1 MPKLAWVLLPT
12 ILYAAVLA
20 ARMLLRRGRPSRQA
34 LNLQLS
40 LLLMLYLAATAGLGL
55 FWVARQQLPF
65 FDWHYLFGYGTLALA
80 LIHLYFNLPA
90 ALRALRRPPQAAASP
105 PAGPGRGRRAGVAAA
120 MAAALAATWWLGAGW
135 QAGRH
140 VPLASLPAASPNVEA
155 VLRYHADSSE
165 SRRQVLDRAPA
176 LDWGQAP
183 PAFKAYPAAAHIRLS
198 RGDVGWRGLSAA
210 LGGAGA
216 RTDALRLPELGDLL
230 YLSAG
235 VTERRE
241 GGRALRAA
249 PSAGALF
256 SSELYLLVRAVQGL
270 APGVYHY
277 DADQERLDVLGPLPA
292 DSGAPSADHADAAIV
307 LTSVVRRTAYKYG
320 DRAYRYVAAD
330 GGHLLEN
337 LRVASQSAGMRAT
350 LAARFD
356 EGRLAHALGVD
367 GDDEIVLAV
376 MELRRAGAAPAPAWP
391 PRYAELAAAPAPAP
405 GMTGMTGM
413 VQRATSLRLADA
425 QAGGEP
431 GDVVTLPAPQA
442 SAAPVRQVIVERR
455 SKRRFTGDPVPLAAL
470 AGMLADLVQ
479 PDQLSGAARISL
491 VVNRVQGLAP
501 GIYRYDRGHALRRV
515 RAGQFA
521 AVAEQAA
528 LSQSVVGDAAVV
540 LVLSVDRGALLA
552 EGARGYR
559 HGLLETGLIGERW
572 LLGAVARHLGA
583 CPVGA
588 FYDDEAAALIKVDPQ
603 REWVLHF
610 AALGVPAGE

>member
-12 ILYAAVLA
+12 ILYAAGLA

-55 FWVARQQLPF
+55 FWVARQQLPV

-90 ALRALRRPPQAAASP
+90 ALQALRRPPHAAASP
-105 PAGPGRGRRAGVAAA
+105 PAGRGRGRRAGMAAA
-120 MAAALAATWWLGAGW
+120 MAAALVAAWWLGAGW
-135 QAGRH
+135 QVARH
-140 VPLASLPAASPNVEA
+140 APLASLPAASPNVEA
-155 VLRYHADSSE
+155 VLRYHADSSA

-235 VTERRE
+235 VTGRRE

-292 DSGAPSADHADAAIV
+292 DSGAPFADHADAAIV
-307 LTSVVRRTAYKYG
+307 LTSVIRRTAYKYG

-376 MELRRAGAAPAPAWP
+376 MELRRAGAAPAQAWP
-391 PRYAELAAAPAPAP
+391 PRYAELAAGPAPAP
-405 GMTGMTGM
+405 DVTAM

-425 QAGGEP
+425 EAGRDRA
-431 GDVVTLPAPQA
+431 DVVTLPAPQA
-442 SAAPVRQVIVERR
+442 SAVPVRQVIVERR
-455 SKRRFTGDPVPLAAL
+455 SKRRFTGEPVPLAAL

-479 PDQLSGAARISL
+479 PDQLSGAVRISL

-501 GIYRYDRGHALRRV
+501 GIYRYDRRQALRRV
-515 RAGQFA
+515 RAGQFSA
-521 AVAEQAA
+521 AAEQAA

-540 LVLSVDRGALLA
+540 LVLSVERGALLA

-572 LLGAVARHLGA
+572 LLGAVGRHLGA

-588 FYDDEAAALIKVDPQ
+588 FYDDEAAALIDADPQ